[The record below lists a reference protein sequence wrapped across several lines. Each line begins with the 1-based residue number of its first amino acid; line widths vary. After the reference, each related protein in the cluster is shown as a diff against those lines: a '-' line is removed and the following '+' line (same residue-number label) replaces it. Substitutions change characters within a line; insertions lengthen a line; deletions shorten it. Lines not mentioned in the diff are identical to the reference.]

1 MSAQTRR
8 RFLAA
13 SAVTCTAIA
22 GCLASD
28 DEGNPDEI
36 DTADRPALGSADAPV
51 RVTVFE
57 DFSCPGCRQF
67 KEQIFPLIVE
77 HHVEPGDVR
86 VLPADFPIPVEEP
99 WSWAVPNAARAVF
112 EETGNDAYW
121 GFTQAIYTHQ
131 GNYSYDTI
139 ESVADEAGD
148 VGATARDAAEN
159 RAYSDAIDADIDRGE
174 AWGVGGTP
182 TVFVE
187 ETMVDSDYESISDAI
202 DDEL

>member
-1 MSAQTRR
+1 MRVQTRR
-8 RFLAA
+8 KFLAA
-13 SAVTCTAIA
+13 SAVTCTALA
-22 GCLASD
+22 GCLASGS
-28 DEGNPDEI
+28 EGNPDEI

-77 HHVEPGDVR
+77 RHVEPGDVR
-86 VLPADFPIPVEEP
+86 VLPADFPLPVDGT

-112 EETGNDAYW
+112 AEGGNDAYW
-121 GFTQAIYTHQ
+121 PFSQTIYTHQ
-131 GNYSYDTI
+131 GSYSYETI

-148 VGATARDAAEN
+148 VGAAARDAAEN
-159 RAYSDAIDADIDRGE
+159 RTYSDSIDDDIDRGD
-174 AWGVGGTP
+174 AWGVEGTP

-187 ETMVDSDYESISDAI
+187 ETMVDPGYESIRDAI